1 MSDTNRREF
10 LQAVIAGAVGAT
22 FCYRPAFGQ
31 GAPPPI
37 TATKLSPNLALLTG
51 NGGNVAV
58 VIAPDSLMLVD
69 GGLPDRAPD
78 MLKAIE
84 QVDSHKVT
92 TLFNTHWHFDHVG
105 VNETL
110 GRGGTK
116 IIAHEN
122 VKKRLSMQITMEAL
136 NRTFEPLKPEGL
148 PAQTFAKNGRMTF
161 GKEQIEYLHVDPAH
175 TDGDSYV
182 YFPGPNVLHTG
193 DLLFTGTYPVID
205 YSTGGWLGG
214 MIAAADAMLKVGDA
228 NTRVIP
234 GHGAL
239 SSKADLKASRDMM
252 AMVND
257 RLAPL
262 VKQGKS
268 PDEVVASKPTKDLDE
283 KWGKGFM
290 TPDLF
295 VRAAYVSLQRH
306 G

>member
-1 MSDTNRREF
+1 MSHPSRREF
-10 LQAVIAGAVGAT
+10 LQAVVAGAVGAT
-22 FCYRPAFGQ
+22 FTYRTAFGQ

-37 TATKLSPNLALLTG
+37 TATKLSPSVVLLSG
-51 NGGNVAV
+51 DGGNVALV
-58 VIAPDSLMLVD
+58 LAPDGLMLVD
-69 GGLPDRAPD
+69 GGLPERAAD
-78 MLKAIE
+78 LLKAVTD
-84 QVDSHKVT
+84 VDAHKIT
-92 TLFNTHWHFDHVG
+92 TVFNTHWHFDHIG
-105 VNETL
+105 CNETL
-110 GRGGTK
+110 GKSGAK

-122 VKKRLSMQITMEAL
+122 VKKRLGMRVTMEAL
-136 NRTFEPLKPEGL
+136 NRTFEPLKPEGQ
-148 PAQTFAKNGRMTF
+148 PSQTFAKNGKMTF
-161 GKEQIEYLHVDPAH
+161 GKESIEYAHVDPAH

-182 YFPGPNVLHTG
+182 FFPGPNVLHTG

-214 MIAAADAMLKVGDA
+214 MIAAADTMMKVGDA
-228 NTRVIP
+228 NTKIIP

-239 SSKADLKASRDMM
+239 STRADLKASHDMM
-252 AMVND
+252 SGVRD

>member
-1 MSDTNRREF
+1 MSHPSRREF
-10 LQAVIAGAVGAT
+10 LQTVIAGAVGAT
-22 FCYRPAFGQ
+22 FTYRTAFGQ

-37 TATKLSPNLALLTG
+37 TATKLSPSVVLLSG
-51 NGGNVAV
+51 DGGNVAL
-58 VIAPDSLMLVD
+58 VIGSDGLMLID
-69 GGLPDRAPD
+69 GGLPERAAD
-78 MLKAIE
+78 LLKA
-84 QVDSHKVT
+84 VTDMDSHKIT
-92 TLFNTHWHFDHVG
+92 TVFNTHWHFDHIG
-105 VNETL
+105 CNETL
-110 GRGGTK
+110 GKSGAK

-122 VKKRLSMQITMEAL
+122 VKKRLGMRITMEAL
-136 NRTFEPLKPEGL
+136 NRTFEPLKPEGQ
-148 PAQTFAKNGRMTF
+148 PSQTFAKNGKMTF
-161 GKEQIEYLHVDPAH
+161 GKEQLEYTHVDPAH

-182 YFPGPNVLHTG
+182 FFTGPNVLHTG

-214 MIAAADAMLKVGDA
+214 MITAADAMMKVGDA
-228 NTRVIP
+228 NTKIIP

-239 SSKADLKASRDMM
+239 STRADLKASHDMM
-252 AMVND
+252 ATVRD

-268 PDEVVASKPTKDLDE
+268 PDEVVASKHIKDLDE

>member
-1 MSDTNRREF
+1 MAYTNRREF
-10 LQAVIAGAVGAT
+10 IRAVVAGAVGT
-22 FCYRPAFGQ
+22 SFTYRPAFGQ

-37 TATKLSPNLALLTG
+37 TATKLSPTLALLSG
-51 NGGNVAV
+51 DGGNVAV

-69 GGLPDRAPD
+69 GGLPDRAAD
-78 MLKAIE
+78 LLKAVSA
-84 QVDSHKVT
+84 VDSHKIT
-92 TLFNTHWHFDHVG
+92 TVFNTHWHFDHIG
-105 VNETL
+105 LNETL
-110 GRGGTK
+110 GKDGAK

-122 VKKRLSMQITMEAL
+122 VKKRLGMRVTMEAL
-136 NRTFEPLKPEGL
+136 NRTFEPLKPEGQ
-148 PAQTFAKNGRMTF
+148 PTQTFPRNGKMTF
-161 GKEQIEYLHVDPAH
+161 GKDQIEYSHVDPAH

-182 YFPGPNVLHTG
+182 FFPGANVLHTG

-214 MIAAADAMLKVGDA
+214 MIAAADTMMKVGDA
-228 NTRVIP
+228 NTKVIP
-234 GHGAL
+234 GHGAM
-239 SSKADLKASRDMM
+239 STKADLKASHDMM
-252 AMVND
+252 ATVRD

-262 VKQGKS
+262 VKQGKN

>member
-1 MSDTNRREF
+1 MSYTNRREF
-10 LQAVIAGAVGAT
+10 LQAVITGAVGLT
-22 FCYRPAFGQ
+22 FTDRPAFAQ
-31 GAPPPI
+31 GAPPI
-37 TATKLSPNLALLTG
+37 TATKLSPNLALLAG

-58 VIAPDSLMLVD
+58 VIASDSLMLVD
-69 GGLPDRAPD
+69 GGLPDRAAD

-122 VKKRLSMQITMEAL
+122 VKKRLSMRITMEAL

-148 PAQTFAKNGRMTF
+148 PGQTFTKDGKMTF
-161 GKEQIEYLHVDPAH
+161 GREQLQYVHVDPAH

-182 YFPGPNVLHTG
+182 FFPGPNVLHTG
-193 DLLFTGTYPVID
+193 DLLFSGTYPVID

-214 MIAAADAMLKVGDA
+214 MIAAADAMLKVGDVQ
-228 NTRVIP
+228 TRVIP
-234 GHGAL
+234 GHGPL
-239 SSKADLKASRDMM
+239 SSKDDLKSSRDMM
-252 AMVND
+252 ATVND

-268 PDEVVASKPTKDLDE
+268 PDEVVASKPTKDLDD

-306 G
+306 R